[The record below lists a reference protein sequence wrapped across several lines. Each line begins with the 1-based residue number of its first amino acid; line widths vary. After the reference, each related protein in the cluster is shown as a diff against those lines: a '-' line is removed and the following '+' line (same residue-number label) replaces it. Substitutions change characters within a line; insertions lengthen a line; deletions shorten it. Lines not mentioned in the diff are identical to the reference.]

1 MKKKIVA
8 FLLAAIMTA
17 GMGVSS
23 FAAGTNTAAGMQ
35 QNMSLSSA
43 AQNKKI
49 STSKKK
55 ELTTKQ
61 LLELQEAQLSLL
73 DYKEMSAVYF
83 VKKTNTLHLEVVK
96 KASSGLQNRIK
107 QIEKEY
113 GIKTEVKIVDQY
125 EDLLEEVVPPE
136 DLLEEVVPPEDL
148 PEEVVQPTENPVKE
162 KTKED
167 YAWDFAN
174 YLSDQ
179 LTGNEYS
186 YITVR
191 QSDAV
196 LEIGVPSV
204 KAMDKAIELVE
215 IYREVKG
222 IKFINQLHPEKYVTV
237 EYHLSPFSR
246 NQIIQA
252 YNSVVQDSLIRKLR
266 GDGSIYSINYH
277 GDRVRIEY
285 IDKGEELKEWRE
297 KSKYSSLISLE
308 PFYKVNPQ

>member
-23 FAAGTNTAAGMQ
+23 FAAEINTVAGMQ

-49 STSKKK
+49 STSQKK

-61 LLELQEAQLSLL
+61 LLELQEEQLSLL

-96 KASSGLQNRIK
+96 KASSDLQNRIK

-125 EDLLEEVVPPE
+125 EDLLEEVVP
-136 DLLEEVVPPEDL
+136 
-148 PEEVVQPTENPVKE
+148 PTENPVKE

-222 IKFINQLHPEKYVTV
+222 IKFIDQLHPEKYVTV

-266 GDGSIYSINYH
+266 GDGSIDFINYH

-297 KSKYSSLISLE
+297 KSKYSNLISLE

>member
-23 FAAGTNTAAGMQ
+23 FASGINTTTGMQ

-61 LLELQEAQLSLL
+61 LLELQEEQLSLL

-107 QIEKEY
+107 KIEKEY
-113 GIKTEVKIVDQY
+113 GIKTEVKIVNQY
-125 EDLLEEVVPPE
+125 EDLLEEVVP
-136 DLLEEVVPPEDL
+136 
-148 PEEVVQPTENPVKE
+148 PTENPVKE

-222 IKFINQLHPEKYVTV
+222 IKFIDQLHPEKYVTV

-266 GDGSIYSINYH
+266 GDGSIDFINYH

-297 KSKYSSLISLE
+297 KSKYSNLISLE

>member
-1 MKKKIVA
+1 
-8 FLLAAIMTA
+8 
-17 GMGVSS
+17 
-23 FAAGTNTAAGMQ
+23 
-35 QNMSLSSA
+35 
-43 AQNKKI
+43 
-49 STSKKK
+49 
-55 ELTTKQ
+55 
-61 LLELQEAQLSLL
+61 
-73 DYKEMSAVYF
+73 MSAVNF

-125 EDLLEEVVPPE
+125 
-136 DLLEEVVPPEDL
+136 EDL

-222 IKFINQLHPEKYVTV
+222 IKFIDQLHPEKYVTV

-252 YNSVVQDSLIRKLR
+252 YNSVVQDNLIRKLR
-266 GDGSIYSINYH
+266 GDGSIDFINYH

-297 KSKYSSLISLE
+297 KSKYSNLISLE

>member
-23 FAAGTNTAAGMQ
+23 FAAGINTAVGMQ

-49 STSKKK
+49 STSQKK

-61 LLELQEAQLSLL
+61 LLELQEEQLSLL
-73 DYKEMSAVYF
+73 DYKEMSAVNF

-125 EDLLEEVVPPE
+125 EDLLEEVVP
-136 DLLEEVVPPEDL
+136 
-148 PEEVVQPTENPVKE
+148 PTENPVKE

-222 IKFINQLHPEKYVTV
+222 IKFIDQLHPEKYVTV

-252 YNSVVQDSLIRKLR
+252 YNSVVQDNLIRKLR

-277 GDRVRIEY
+277 GDCVRIEY

>member
-61 LLELQEAQLSLL
+61 LLELQE
-73 DYKEMSAVYF
+73 DYKEMSAVNF

-136 DLLEEVVPPEDL
+136 DL

-179 LTGNEYS
+179 LTGNE

-222 IKFINQLHPEKYVTV
+222 IKFIDQLHPEKYVTV

-266 GDGSIYSINYH
+266 GDGSIDFINYH

-297 KSKYSSLISLE
+297 KSKYSNLISLE

>member
-1 MKKKIVA
+1 MKKRIVA

-23 FAAGTNTAAGMQ
+23 FAAGTNTAVGIQ

-61 LLELQEAQLSLL
+61 LLELQEEQLSLL

-96 KASSGLQNRIK
+96 KASSDLQNRIK

-125 EDLLEEVVPPE
+125 EDLLEEVVP
-136 DLLEEVVPPEDL
+136 
-148 PEEVVQPTENPVKE
+148 PTENPVKE

-222 IKFINQLHPEKYVTV
+222 IKFIDQLHPEKYVTV

-252 YNSVVQDSLIRKLR
+252 YNSVVQDSLIKKLR
-266 GDGSIYSINYH
+266 GDGSIYSINHH

-297 KSKYSSLISLE
+297 KSKYSNLISLE

>member
-8 FLLAAIMTA
+8 FLLAAIMIA

-55 ELTTKQ
+55 ELSTKQ
-61 LLELQEAQLSLL
+61 LLELQEEQLSLL
-73 DYKEMSAVYF
+73 DYKEMSAVNF

-113 GIKTEVKIVDQY
+113 GIKAEVKIVDQY
-125 EDLLEEVVPPE
+125 
-136 DLLEEVVPPEDL
+136 EDL

-222 IKFINQLHPEKYVTV
+222 IKFIDQLHPEKYVTV

-266 GDGSIYSINYH
+266 GDGSIDFINYH

-297 KSKYSSLISLE
+297 KSKYSNLISLE

>member
-1 MKKKIVA
+1 MKKRIVA

-23 FAAGTNTAAGMQ
+23 FAAGINTAAGMQ

-61 LLELQEAQLSLL
+61 LLELQEEQLSLL

-96 KASSGLQNRIK
+96 KASSDLQNRIK

-125 EDLLEEVVPPE
+125 EDLLEEVVP
-136 DLLEEVVPPEDL
+136 
-148 PEEVVQPTENPVKE
+148 PTENPVKE

-222 IKFINQLHPEKYVTV
+222 IKFIDQLHPEKYVTV

-266 GDGSIYSINYH
+266 GDGSIDFINYH

-297 KSKYSSLISLE
+297 KSKYSNLISLE

>member
-17 GMGVSS
+17 GMGVNS
-23 FAAGTNTAAGMQ
+23 FAAGINTAVGVQ

-61 LLELQEAQLSLL
+61 LLELQEEQLSLL

-83 VKKTNTLHLEVVK
+83 VKKTNTLHLEVVNE
-96 KASSGLQNRIK
+96 ASSGLQNRIK

-125 EDLLEEVVPPE
+125 E

-222 IKFINQLHPEKYVTV
+222 IKFIDQLHPEKYVTV
-237 EYHLSPFSR
+237 EYHLSLFSR

-277 GDRVRIEY
+277 GDHVRIEY

-297 KSKYSSLISLE
+297 KSKYSNLISLE

>member
-23 FAAGTNTAAGMQ
+23 FAAGINTAVGMQ

-61 LLELQEAQLSLL
+61 LLELQEEQLSLL
-73 DYKEMSAVYF
+73 DYKEMSAVNF

-113 GIKTEVKIVDQY
+113 GIKTEVKVVDQY
-125 EDLLEEVVPPE
+125 EDLLEEVVP
-136 DLLEEVVPPEDL
+136 
-148 PEEVVQPTENPVKE
+148 PTENPVKE

-222 IKFINQLHPEKYVTV
+222 IKFIDQLHPEKYVTV

-266 GDGSIYSINYH
+266 GDGSIYSINYY

-297 KSKYSSLISLE
+297 KSKYSNLISLE

>member
-23 FAAGTNTAAGMQ
+23 FAAGINTATGMQ

-55 ELTTKQ
+55 ELSTKQ
-61 LLELQEAQLSLL
+61 LLELQEEQLSLL

-125 EDLLEEVVPPE
+125 EDLLEEVV
-136 DLLEEVVPPEDL
+136 
-148 PEEVVQPTENPVKE
+148 QTTENPVKE

-222 IKFINQLHPEKYVTV
+222 IKFIDQLHPEKYVTV

-266 GDGSIYSINYH
+266 GDGSIDFINYH

-297 KSKYSSLISLE
+297 KSKYSNLISLE

>member
-8 FLLAAIMTA
+8 FLLAAIMIA

-55 ELTTKQ
+55 ELSTKQ
-61 LLELQEAQLSLL
+61 LLELQEEQHSLL
-73 DYKEMSAVYF
+73 DYKEMSAVNF

-125 EDLLEEVVPPE
+125 EDLLEEVV
-136 DLLEEVVPPEDL
+136 
-148 PEEVVQPTENPVKE
+148 QTTENPVKE

-222 IKFINQLHPEKYVTV
+222 IKFIDQLHPEKYVTV

-266 GDGSIYSINYH
+266 GDGSIDFINYH

-297 KSKYSSLISLE
+297 KSKYSNLISLE

>member
-23 FAAGTNTAAGMQ
+23 FAAGINTTTGMQ

-49 STSKKK
+49 STSQKK

-61 LLELQEAQLSLL
+61 LLELQEEQLSLL

-96 KASSGLQNRIK
+96 KASSDLQNRIK

-125 EDLLEEVVPPE
+125 EDLLEEVVP
-136 DLLEEVVPPEDL
+136 
-148 PEEVVQPTENPVKE
+148 PTENPVKE

-222 IKFINQLHPEKYVTV
+222 IKFIDQLHPEKYVTV

-252 YNSVVQDSLIRKLR
+252 YNSVVQDSLIKKLR
-266 GDGSIYSINYH
+266 GDGSIDFINYH

-297 KSKYSSLISLE
+297 KSKYSNLISLE

>member
-23 FAAGTNTAAGMQ
+23 FAAGINTTTGMQ

-49 STSKKK
+49 STSQKK

-61 LLELQEAQLSLL
+61 LLELQEEQLSLL

-96 KASSGLQNRIK
+96 KASSDLQNRIK

-125 EDLLEEVVPPE
+125 EDLLEEVVP
-136 DLLEEVVPPEDL
+136 
-148 PEEVVQPTENPVKE
+148 PTENPVKE

-222 IKFINQLHPEKYVTV
+222 IKFIDQLHPEKYVTV

-266 GDGSIYSINYH
+266 GDDSIYSINHH

-297 KSKYSSLISLE
+297 KSKYSNLISLE

>member
-8 FLLAAIMTA
+8 FLLAAIMIA

-23 FAAGTNTAAGMQ
+23 FAAEINTVAGMQ

-61 LLELQEAQLSLL
+61 LLELQEEQLSLL

-125 EDLLEEVVPPE
+125 EGLL
-136 DLLEEVVPPEDL
+136 
-148 PEEVVQPTENPVKE
+148 EEVVQPTENPVKE

-222 IKFINQLHPEKYVTV
+222 IKFIDQLHPEKYVTV

-252 YNSVVQDSLIRKLR
+252 YNSVVQDNLIRKLR
-266 GDGSIYSINYH
+266 GDGSIDFINYH

-297 KSKYSSLISLE
+297 KSKYSNLISLE

>member
-8 FLLAAIMTA
+8 FLLAAIMIA

-55 ELTTKQ
+55 ELATKQ
-61 LLELQEAQLSLL
+61 LLELQEEQLSLL

-125 EDLLEEVVPPE
+125 
-136 DLLEEVVPPEDL
+136 EDL

-215 IYREVKG
+215 IYREVKE
-222 IKFINQLHPEKYVTV
+222 IKFIDQLHPEKYVTV

-252 YNSVVQDSLIRKLR
+252 YNSVVQDSLIKKLR
-266 GDGSIYSINYH
+266 GDGSIDFINYH

-297 KSKYSSLISLE
+297 KSKYSNLISLE

>member
-1 MKKKIVA
+1 
-8 FLLAAIMTA
+8 
-17 GMGVSS
+17 MGVSG
-23 FAAGTNTAAGMQ
+23 FATGINTAAGMQ
-35 QNMSLSSA
+35 QCMSSSSA
-43 AQNKKI
+43 EQNKKI
-49 STSKKK
+49 ATSKKK
-55 ELTTKQ
+55 EFTKKQ
-61 LLELQEAQLSLL
+61 LLELQEEQNSLF
-73 DYKEMSAVYF
+73 DYHEMSTSYF
-83 VKKTNTLHLEVVK
+83 DKKTNTLHLEVVK

-125 EDLLEEVVPPE
+125 EG
-136 DLLEEVVPPEDL
+136 L

-222 IKFINQLHPEKYVTV
+222 IKFIDQLHPEKYVTV

-252 YNSVVQDSLIRKLR
+252 YNSVVQDNLIRKLR

-297 KSKYSSLISLE
+297 KSKYSNLISLE

>member
-23 FAAGTNTAAGMQ
+23 FAAGINTAVGMQ

-61 LLELQEAQLSLL
+61 LLELQEEQLSLL

-96 KASSGLQNRIK
+96 KASSDLQNRIK

-125 EDLLEEVVPPE
+125 EDLLEEVVPP
-136 DLLEEVVPPEDL
+136 
-148 PEEVVQPTENPVKE
+148 TENPVKE

-179 LTGNEYS
+179 LIGNEYS

-222 IKFINQLHPEKYVTV
+222 IKFIDQLHPEKYVTV

-266 GDGSIYSINYH
+266 GDGSIDFINYH

-297 KSKYSSLISLE
+297 KSKYSNLISLE

>member
-23 FAAGTNTAAGMQ
+23 FAAGINTATGMQ

-61 LLELQEAQLSLL
+61 LLELQEEQLSLL

-96 KASSGLQNRIK
+96 KASSDLQNRIK

-125 EDLLEEVVPPE
+125 EDLLEEVVP
-136 DLLEEVVPPEDL
+136 
-148 PEEVVQPTENPVKE
+148 PTENPVKE

-222 IKFINQLHPEKYVTV
+222 IKFIDQLHPEKYVTV

-266 GDGSIYSINYH
+266 GDGSIDFINYH

-297 KSKYSSLISLE
+297 KSKYSNLISLE

>member
-1 MKKKIVA
+1 MKKRIVA

-23 FAAGTNTAAGMQ
+23 FAAGINTATGMQ

-61 LLELQEAQLSLL
+61 LLELQEEQLSLL

-96 KASSGLQNRIK
+96 KASSDLQNRIK

-125 EDLLEEVVPPE
+125 EDLLEEVVP
-136 DLLEEVVPPEDL
+136 
-148 PEEVVQPTENPVKE
+148 PTENPVKE

-222 IKFINQLHPEKYVTV
+222 IKFIDQLYPEKYVTV

-252 YNSVVQDSLIRKLR
+252 YNSVVQDSLIKKLR
-266 GDGSIYSINYH
+266 GDGSIDFINYH

-297 KSKYSSLISLE
+297 KSKYSNLISLE

>member
-23 FAAGTNTAAGMQ
+23 FAAGINTAVGMQ

-49 STSKKK
+49 STSQKK

-61 LLELQEAQLSLL
+61 LLELQEEQLSLL

-125 EDLLEEVVPPE
+125 EDLL
-136 DLLEEVVPPEDL
+136 
-148 PEEVVQPTENPVKE
+148 EEVVQPTENPVKE

-222 IKFINQLHPEKYVTV
+222 IKFIDQLYPEKYVTV

-297 KSKYSSLISLE
+297 KSKYSNLISLE
-308 PFYKVNPQ
+308 AFYKVNPQ

>member
-1 MKKKIVA
+1 MKKRIVA

-23 FAAGTNTAAGMQ
+23 FAAGINTTTGMQ

-49 STSKKK
+49 STSQKK

-61 LLELQEAQLSLL
+61 LLELQEEQLSLL

-96 KASSGLQNRIK
+96 KASSDLQNRIK

-125 EDLLEEVVPPE
+125 EDLLEEVVP
-136 DLLEEVVPPEDL
+136 
-148 PEEVVQPTENPVKE
+148 PTENPVKE

-222 IKFINQLHPEKYVTV
+222 IKFIDQLYPEKYVTV

-252 YNSVVQDSLIRKLR
+252 YNSVVQDSLIKKLR
-266 GDGSIYSINYH
+266 GDGSIDFINYH

-285 IDKGEELKEWRE
+285 IDKGEELKEWSE
-297 KSKYSSLISLE
+297 KSKYSNLISLE

>member
-17 GMGVSS
+17 GMGVNS
-23 FAAGTNTAAGMQ
+23 FAAGINTAVGVQ

-61 LLELQEAQLSLL
+61 LLELQEEQLSLL

-83 VKKTNTLHLEVVK
+83 VKKTNTLHLEVVNE
-96 KASSGLQNRIK
+96 ASSGLQNRIK

-125 EDLLEEVVPPE
+125 EDLLEEVVP
-136 DLLEEVVPPEDL
+136 
-148 PEEVVQPTENPVKE
+148 PTENPVKE

-222 IKFINQLHPEKYVTV
+222 IKFIDQLHPEKYVTV

-266 GDGSIYSINYH
+266 GDGSIDFINYH

-297 KSKYSSLISLE
+297 KSKYSNLISL
-308 PFYKVNPQ
+308 

>member
-23 FAAGTNTAAGMQ
+23 FAAGINTAVGMQ

-61 LLELQEAQLSLL
+61 LLELQEEQLSLL

-125 EDLLEEVVPPE
+125 EDLL
-136 DLLEEVVPPEDL
+136 
-148 PEEVVQPTENPVKE
+148 EEVVQPTENPVKE

-222 IKFINQLHPEKYVTV
+222 IKFIDQLHPEKYVTV

-266 GDGSIYSINYH
+266 GDGSIDFINYH

-297 KSKYSSLISLE
+297 KSKYSNLISLE

>member
-23 FAAGTNTAAGMQ
+23 FAVGINTAAGMQ

-61 LLELQEAQLSLL
+61 LLELQEEQLSLL

-125 EDLLEEVVPPE
+125 EGLL
-136 DLLEEVVPPEDL
+136 
-148 PEEVVQPTENPVKE
+148 EEVVQPTENPVKE

-222 IKFINQLHPEKYVTV
+222 IKFIDQLHPEKYVTV

-252 YNSVVQDSLIRKLR
+252 YNSVVQDNLIRKLR

-297 KSKYSSLISLE
+297 KSKYSNLISLE

>member
-8 FLLAAIMTA
+8 FLLAAIMIA

-55 ELTTKQ
+55 ELSTKQ
-61 LLELQEAQLSLL
+61 LLELQEEQLSLL
-73 DYKEMSAVYF
+73 DYKEMSAVNF

-125 EDLLEEVVPPE
+125 EDLLEEVV
-136 DLLEEVVPPEDL
+136 
-148 PEEVVQPTENPVKE
+148 QTTENPVKE

-222 IKFINQLHPEKYVTV
+222 IKFIDQLHPEKYVTV

-252 YNSVVQDSLIRKLR
+252 YN
-266 GDGSIYSINYH
+266 
-277 GDRVRIEY
+277 
-285 IDKGEELKEWRE
+285 
-297 KSKYSSLISLE
+297 
-308 PFYKVNPQ
+308 

>member
-8 FLLAAIMTA
+8 FLLAAIMIA

-61 LLELQEAQLSLL
+61 LLELQEEQLSLL

-107 QIEKEY
+107 KIEKEY
-113 GIKTEVKIVDQY
+113 GIKTEVKIVNQY
-125 EDLLEEVVPPE
+125 EDLLEEVV
-136 DLLEEVVPPEDL
+136 
-148 PEEVVQPTENPVKE
+148 QTTENPVKE

-222 IKFINQLHPEKYVTV
+222 IKFIDQLHPEKYVTV

-252 YNSVVQDSLIRKLR
+252 YNSVVQNSLIRKLR
-266 GDGSIYSINYH
+266 GDGSIDFINYH
-277 GDRVRIEY
+277 GGRVRVEY
-285 IDKGEELKEWRE
+285 LDKGEELKEWRE
-297 KSKYSSLISLE
+297 KSKYSNLISLE

>member
-23 FAAGTNTAAGMQ
+23 FAAGINTAVGMQ

-61 LLELQEAQLSLL
+61 LLELQEEQLSLL

-83 VKKTNTLHLEVVK
+83 VKKTNTLHLEVVNE
-96 KASSGLQNRIK
+96 ASSGLQNRIK

-125 EDLLEEVVPPE
+125 EDLLEEVVP
-136 DLLEEVVPPEDL
+136 
-148 PEEVVQPTENPVKE
+148 PTENPVKE

-222 IKFINQLHPEKYVTV
+222 IKFIDQLHPEKYVTV

-297 KSKYSSLISLE
+297 KSKYSNLISLE

>member
-23 FAAGTNTAAGMQ
+23 FASGINTTTGMQ
-35 QNMSLSSA
+35 QNMGLSSA

-49 STSKKK
+49 STSQKK

-61 LLELQEAQLSLL
+61 LLELQEEQLSLL
-73 DYKEMSAVYF
+73 DYKEVSAVNF

-125 EDLLEEVVPPE
+125 EDL
-136 DLLEEVVPPEDL
+136 

-167 YAWDFAN
+167 YAWNFAN

-222 IKFINQLHPEKYVTV
+222 IKFIDQLHPEKYVTV

-252 YNSVVQDSLIRKLR
+252 YNSVVQDNLIRKLR
-266 GDGSIYSINYH
+266 GDGSIDFINYH
-277 GDRVRIEY
+277 GDRVRIKY

-297 KSKYSSLISLE
+297 KSKYSNLISLE

>member
-17 GMGVSS
+17 GMGISS
-23 FAAGTNTAAGMQ
+23 FAAGINTATGMQ

-49 STSKKK
+49 STSQKK

-61 LLELQEAQLSLL
+61 LLELQEEQLSLL

-125 EDLLEEVVPPE
+125 EDLL
-136 DLLEEVVPPEDL
+136 
-148 PEEVVQPTENPVKE
+148 EEVVQPTENPVKE

-222 IKFINQLHPEKYVTV
+222 IKFIDQLHPEKYVTV

-252 YNSVVQDSLIRKLR
+252 YNSVVQDNLIRKLR
-266 GDGSIYSINYH
+266 GDGSIDFINYH

-297 KSKYSSLISLE
+297 KSKYSNLISLE

>member
-23 FAAGTNTAAGMQ
+23 FAAGTIQLPGMQ

-61 LLELQEAQLSLL
+61 LLELQEEQLSLL

-96 KASSGLQNRIK
+96 KASSDLQNRIK

-125 EDLLEEVVPPE
+125 EDLLEEVVP
-136 DLLEEVVPPEDL
+136 
-148 PEEVVQPTENPVKE
+148 PTENPVKE

-222 IKFINQLHPEKYVTV
+222 IKFIDQLYPEKYVTV

-252 YNSVVQDSLIRKLR
+252 YNSVVQDSLIKKLR
-266 GDGSIYSINYH
+266 GDGSIDFINYH

-297 KSKYSSLISLE
+297 KSKYSNLISLE

>member
-23 FAAGTNTAAGMQ
+23 FASGINTTTGMQ

-61 LLELQEAQLSLL
+61 LLELQEEQLSLL

-125 EDLLEEVVPPE
+125 EDLLEEVV
-136 DLLEEVVPPEDL
+136 
-148 PEEVVQPTENPVKE
+148 QTTENPVKE

-222 IKFINQLHPEKYVTV
+222 IKFIDQLHPEKYVTV

-266 GDGSIYSINYH
+266 GDGSIDFINYH

-297 KSKYSSLISLE
+297 KSKYSNLISLE

>member
-8 FLLAAIMTA
+8 FLLAAIMIA

-23 FAAGTNTAAGMQ
+23 FAAEINTVAGMQ

-49 STSKKK
+49 STSQKK

-61 LLELQEAQLSLL
+61 LLELQEEQLSLL

-96 KASSGLQNRIK
+96 KASSDLQNRIK

-125 EDLLEEVVPPE
+125 EDLLEEVVP
-136 DLLEEVVPPEDL
+136 
-148 PEEVVQPTENPVKE
+148 PTENPVKE

-222 IKFINQLHPEKYVTV
+222 IKFIDQLHPEKYVTV

-252 YNSVVQDSLIRKLR
+252 YNLVVQDNLIRKLR
-266 GDGSIYSINYH
+266 GDGSIDFINYH

-297 KSKYSSLISLE
+297 KSKYSNLISLE

>member
-23 FAAGTNTAAGMQ
+23 FAAGINTTVGMQ

-61 LLELQEAQLSLL
+61 LLELQEEQLSLL

-96 KASSGLQNRIK
+96 KASSDLQNRIK

-125 EDLLEEVVPPE
+125 EDLLEEVVP
-136 DLLEEVVPPEDL
+136 
-148 PEEVVQPTENPVKE
+148 PTENPVKE

-222 IKFINQLHPEKYVTV
+222 IKFIDQLYPEKYVTV

-252 YNSVVQDSLIRKLR
+252 YNSVVQDSLIKKLR
-266 GDGSIYSINYH
+266 GDGSIDFINYH

-297 KSKYSSLISLE
+297 KSKYSNLISLE

>member
-1 MKKKIVA
+1 MKKRIVA

-23 FAAGTNTAAGMQ
+23 FAAGINTATGMQ
-35 QNMSLSSA
+35 QNMSLSSV

-61 LLELQEAQLSLL
+61 LLELQEEQLSLL

-96 KASSGLQNRIK
+96 KASSDLQNRIK

-125 EDLLEEVVPPE
+125 EDLLEEVVP
-136 DLLEEVVPPEDL
+136 
-148 PEEVVQPTENPVKE
+148 PTENPVKE

-222 IKFINQLHPEKYVTV
+222 IKFIDQLYPEKYVTV

-252 YNSVVQDSLIRKLR
+252 YNSVVQDSLIKKLR
-266 GDGSIYSINYH
+266 GDGSIDFINYH

-297 KSKYSSLISLE
+297 KSKYSNLISLE

>member
-23 FAAGTNTAAGMQ
+23 FAAGTNTATGMQ

-61 LLELQEAQLSLL
+61 LLELQEEQLSLL
-73 DYKEMSAVYF
+73 DYKEMSAVNF

-125 EDLLEEVVPPE
+125 E

-222 IKFINQLHPEKYVTV
+222 IKFIDQLHPEKHVTV

-252 YNSVVQDSLIRKLR
+252 YNSVVQDNLIRKLR

-297 KSKYSSLISLE
+297 KSKYSNLISLE

>member
-23 FAAGTNTAAGMQ
+23 FAAGINTATGMQ

-61 LLELQEAQLSLL
+61 LLELQEEQLSLL

-96 KASSGLQNRIK
+96 KASSDLQNRIK

-125 EDLLEEVVPPE
+125 EDLLEEVVP
-136 DLLEEVVPPEDL
+136 
-148 PEEVVQPTENPVKE
+148 PTENPVKE

-222 IKFINQLHPEKYVTV
+222 IKFIDQLYPEKYVTV

-252 YNSVVQDSLIRKLR
+252 YNSVVQDSLIKKLR
-266 GDGSIYSINYH
+266 GDGSIDFINYH

-297 KSKYSSLISLE
+297 KSKYSNLISLE

>member
-23 FAAGTNTAAGMQ
+23 FAVGINTAAGMQ

-61 LLELQEAQLSLL
+61 LLELQEEQLSLL

-83 VKKTNTLHLEVVK
+83 VKKTNTLHLEVVNE
-96 KASSGLQNRIK
+96 ASSGLQNRIK

-125 EDLLEEVVPPE
+125 
-136 DLLEEVVPPEDL
+136 EDL

-222 IKFINQLHPEKYVTV
+222 IKFIDQLHPEKYVTV

-252 YNSVVQDSLIRKLR
+252 YNSVVQDNLIRKLR
-266 GDGSIYSINYH
+266 GDGSIDFINYH